1 MVERAV
7 ILGAARMP
15 FNRFDRVLTSLSPPG
30 LGGAEILRRRGGGRG
45 LVAIS
50 PAGGQGDAVLAGV

>member
-1 MVERAV
+1 MERAV

-15 FNRFDRVLTSLSPPG
+15 FNRFDRGLSLLSLPG

-45 LVAIS
+45 LVAIW
-50 PAGGQGDAVLAGV
+50 PVGGQGDAVLAGV